1 MRLFGFRKWEPER
14 GCKYGL
20 GRLDLLHVSQLANV
34 KYYFKISKSANV
46 VCDVFWAYYVTS
58 KRVQLS
64 KLQTQSIRL
73 DQYWIDEKTTVT
85 HIWNKTL
92 I

>member
-46 VCDVFWAYYVTS
+46 VCDVFWAYSSCSFLKDKLCCCTF
-58 KRVQLS
+58 KRRDAVVAG
-64 KLQTQSIRL
+64 IFAN
-73 DQYWIDEKTTVT
+73 IDRYD
-85 HIWNKTL
+85 
-92 I
+92 